1 MKERFYLESSRG
13 QSQLPRRLDI
23 SGFPT
28 TLGRHPDCG
37 LQLNVDRISRLHAR
51 FDLIEGTLYIEDLG
65 STNGTFVNHEQI
77 AEPAPVV
84 AGDVVHLADHEF
96 RLMREEARFEP
107 PQRPVSSA
115 ETVIGMSAL
124 PRQFPLQMAAFFDLL
139 ENNQVVAYHQA
150 IHAADGAL
158 FGWELL
164 GRSAHPELD
173 QNPMEL
179 FRLAEALNAEVRLSQ
194 LFRRSGFDAAARA
207 GLSGPVFFNNHPA
220 ECENFDEL
228 LAELRRLRRQYPN
241 LDLVFEVHEAAVT
254 DQATMAIVR
263 KELKRMNIALAYDDF
278 GAGQARLLELVEV
291 PPDYLKF
298 DISLVRGLEDRSSA
312 KFRLLSTL
320 NGLISGMGIK
330 TLAEGIE
337 TKQAASL
344 CREIGIDYL
353 QGFLFSVPGP
363 VEIKAE
369 SE

>member
-1 MKERFYLESSRG
+1 MNERFYLESSQG

-23 SGFPT
+23 IAFPAT
-28 TLGRHPDCG
+28 VGRHPDCS

-51 FDLIEGTLYIEDLG
+51 FDVIDGKLYIEDLG

-77 AEPAPVV
+77 AGPVPVV

-96 RLMREEARFEP
+96 RLMRNEASVELPR
-107 PQRPVSSA
+107 RPVSSA

-139 ENNQVVAYHQA
+139 EHGRVTAFHQA
-150 IHAADGAL
+150 IHAADGSL

-173 QNPMEL
+173 QNPTAL
-179 FRLAEALNAEVRLSQ
+179 FRLAEALQAEVQLSR
-194 LFRRSGFDAAARA
+194 LFRRIGFEAASRA
-207 GLSGPVFFNNHPA
+207 GLSGPIFFNNHPA
-220 ECENFDEL
+220 ECEDFDEL
-228 LAELRRLRRQYPN
+228 LAELKRLRLQYPR

-254 DQATMAIVR
+254 DQGTMAIVR
-263 KELKRMNIALAYDDF
+263 KELRRMNIGLAYDDF

-298 DISLVRGLEDRSSA
+298 DISLVRGLEDRGSA

-320 NGLISGMGIK
+320 NDMISGMGIK

-337 TKQAASL
+337 TEQAASL

-353 QGFLFSVPGP
+353 QGFLFSRPGP
-363 VEIKAE
+363 VEIELE
-369 SE
+369 SG